1 MIFCNTGYSERT
13 RKMSLKVGNPSVG
26 VAELKSAKKEVKQA
40 ENKETKPQSKE
51 HCTSKASKAL
61 RGVALGLMMAA
72 GVASMGKTAKVNA
85 QAMPAA
91 TNQPTVT
98 QEAETNA
105 PKTDVE
111 MAIDDLMENEGKTIT
126 FKVGPKSICIGE
138 MRGGEIFENGR
149 NYDCAKISNGGALV
163 FYETKTVT
171 TPSGSKSTEYI
182 PVNSFDLQATPDGKS
197 IDLKSGSRF
206 EESVK
211 MNGDYVE
218 LAEDGTFNVY
228 NSEGEKIGH
237 VKCDTPSSYKAKLA
251 FIAGGLVAAGAYEAI
266 KKKEEE

>member
-1 MIFCNTGYSERT
+1 
-13 RKMSLKVGNPSVG
+13 MSLKVGNPSVSA
-26 VAELKSAKKEVKQA
+26 AELKSAKKEVKQT
-40 ENKETKPQSKE
+40 ENKEAKPQAKE
-51 HCTSKASKAL
+51 HCSSKASKAL
-61 RGVALGLMMAA
+61 RGAALGLMMAA
-72 GVASMGKTAKVNA
+72 GIASMGKSVKVNA
-85 QAMPAA
+85 QEMPATA
-91 TNQPTVT
+91 NQPTVT
-98 QEAETNA
+98 QEAETNVA
-105 PKTDVE
+105 KTDVE
-111 MAIDDLMENEGKTIT
+111 MAVDELMENDGKTIT

-149 NYDCAKISNGGALV
+149 NYDCAKITNGGVLM
-163 FYETKTVT
+163 FYETKTVES
-171 TPSGSKSTEYI
+171 PSGSKSTEYI
-182 PVNSFDLQATPDGKS
+182 PVNSFDLQATPEGKS
-197 IDLKSGSRF
+197 IDLKAGSRF

-251 FIAGGLVAAGAYEAI
+251 LIAGGLVAAGAYEAI